1 MTKLVALRVHKKSRS
16 LSLGGNAVIDSD
28 VQPEQAKSYEV
39 GAKYELN
46 DRIKANFALYDIK
59 KRNVLAKVTNS
70 STNEVELHTTGAVR
84 SKGAELDLTGRVTDQ
99 LDATLNYAYTDAKV
113 TEDETGLEGNR
124 LNNVAKNT
132 ASLALAYNYGELYNG
147 NLRFGI
153 SGNYVG
159 KRAGDSENTFDLPDY
174 ALANAFVSYDTT
186 IAKQAVTFQFNLNN
200 ILDKTYYTASVNNLA
215 VSQGESRQALLRA
228 TFKFR

>member
-1 MTKLVALRVHKKSRS
+1 M
-16 LSLGGNAVIDSD
+16 
-28 VQPEQAKSYEV
+28 
-39 GAKYELN
+39 
-46 DRIKANFALYDIK
+46 
-59 KRNVLAKVTNS
+59 
-70 STNEVELHTTGAVR
+70 
-84 SKGAELDLTGRVTDQ
+84 
-99 LDATLNYAYTDAKV
+99 
-113 TEDETGLEGNR
+113 
-124 LNNVAKNT
+124 NVAKNT
-132 ASLALAYNYGELYNG
+132 ASLALAYEYGELYNG

-200 ILDKTYYTASVNNLA
+200 ILDKTYSTASVNNLA
-215 VSQGESRQALLRA
+215 VSQGESRQAVLRA

>member
-46 DRIKANFALYDIK
+46 DRVKANFALNDIK
-59 KRNVLAKVTNS
+59 KRNVLAKVTNA

-84 SKGAELDLTGRVTDQ
+84 SKGAELDLTGRVTEQ
-99 LDATLNYAYTDAKV
+99 LDATLTYAYTDAKV

-153 SGNYVG
+153 SSNYVG
-159 KRAGDSENTFDLPDY
+159 KRA
-174 ALANAFVSYDTT
+174 
-186 IAKQAVTFQFNLNN
+186 
-200 ILDKTYYTASVNNLA
+200 
-215 VSQGESRQALLRA
+215 
-228 TFKFR
+228 

>member
-46 DRIKANFALYDIK
+46 DRVKANFALYDIK
-59 KRNVLAKVTNS
+59 KRNVLAKATNAS
-70 STNEVELHTTGAVR
+70 INKVELHTTGAVR

-99 LDATLNYAYTDAKV
+99 LDATLTYAYTDAKV

-124 LNNVAKNT
+124 LMNVAKNT

-153 SGNYVG
+153 SGNYVD
-159 KRAGDSENTFDLPDY
+159 KRAGDAKNTFDLPDY

-200 ILDKTYYTASVNNLA
+200 IFDTTYYTASVNNLA
-215 VSQGESRQALLRA
+215 VSQGESRQAVLRA